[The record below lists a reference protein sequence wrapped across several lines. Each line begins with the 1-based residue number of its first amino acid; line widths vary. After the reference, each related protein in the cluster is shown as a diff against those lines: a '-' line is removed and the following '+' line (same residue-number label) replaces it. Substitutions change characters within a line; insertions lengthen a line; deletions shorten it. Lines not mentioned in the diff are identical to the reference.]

1 MTAVKPVEDV
11 ADPVAISNPRGRHLR
26 AVGSSDQAGGPTP
39 FTISAPLTSLAPSLV
54 SGAAIT
60 VVDDGQRV
68 APLVAGLLQ
77 SHGATAQVVGPEGI
91 PETSDGIIHLGQL
104 HSGSRTASDLFKD
117 VYPVAKAGATT
128 VLTVTGHGGTRGQY
142 LRDAGHDGVCGTG
155 GGLARVSPVG
165 QLGRADQPGRVE
177 PRADWIPPTE
187 HAGEGDR
194 TASDNSAGQSGS
206 DIGSLMGELAGL
218 LGELA
223 EELPGANV
231 RAVDLDCSDDPVVLA
246 GRIVAEALVSGG
258 PVAIGYC
265 DDRRCT
271 LVPAAEPI
279 LADSLDP
286 QMIWGRTGMFV
297 HRPVDPGLLLIG

>member
-1 MTAVKPVEDV
+1 
-11 ADPVAISNPRGRHLR
+11 L
-26 AVGSSDQAGGPTP
+26 
-39 FTISAPLTSLAPSLV
+39 LT
-54 SGAAIT
+54 GAAIT

-77 SHGATAQVVGPEGI
+77 SHGATAQVVGQEGI

-104 HSGSRTASDLFKD
+104 HSGTHTATDLFKD

-128 VLTVTGHGGTRGQY
+128 VLTVTGHGGTHGQC
-142 LRDAGHDGVCGTG
+142 LGDAGRDDVCGSSGEFAQVSQLRWADQFG
-155 GGLARVSPVG
+155 GQVG
-165 QLGRADQPGRVE
+165 SRADRV
-177 PRADWIPPTE
+177 PRADDAVEGDGTTGAKSGA
-187 HAGEGDR
+187 HAG
-194 TASDNSAGQSGS
+194 SDTGAHAGSDSGS
-206 DIGSLMGELAGL
+206 LIGELADL

-246 GRIVAEALVSGG
+246 GRIVAEALVAGG

-271 LVPAAEPI
+271 LVPAAEPMM
-279 LADSLDP
+279 AASLDP
-286 QMIWGRTGMFV
+286 QMVWGRTGMIV
-297 HRPVDPGLLLIG
+297 HRPVDPGLLLIT

>member
-1 MTAVKPVEDV
+1 MTAVKPVQDV
-11 ADPVAISNPRGRHLR
+11 PDPGAIAKSRGGHLVAVHN
-26 AVGSSDQAGGPTP
+26 SDQAAGGAP
-39 FTISAPLTSLAPSLV
+39 FTISAPLTSLAPSLLT
-54 SGAAIT
+54 GAAIT

-77 SHGATAQVVGPEGI
+77 SHGATAQVVGPERI

-104 HSGSRTASDLFKD
+104 HSGTRTASDLFKD
-117 VYPVAKAGATT
+117 VYPVARAGATT
-128 VLTVTGHGGTRGQY
+128 VLTVTGHGGTRGQC
-142 LRDAGHDGVCGTG
+142 LRDAGHDGVCGSG
-155 GGLARVSPVG
+155 SEIAQVS
-165 QLGRADQPGRVE
+165 QLRRADQVGMVG
-177 PRADWIPPTE
+177 PRADWVPRAD
-187 HAGEGDR
+187 HAVESDG
-194 TASDNSAGQSGS
+194 TASANSAAQPGS
-206 DIGSLMGELAGL
+206 EMLSLLGELADL

-231 RAVDLDCSDDPVVLA
+231 RAMDLDCSDDPVVLA

-271 LVPAAEPI
+271 LVKATEPVM
-279 LADSLDP
+279 ADGLGLH
-286 QMIWGRTGMFV
+286 MIWGRTGMIA

>member
-1 MTAVKPVEDV
+1 LA
-11 ADPVAISNPRGRHLR
+11 
-26 AVGSSDQAGGPTP
+26 
-39 FTISAPLTSLAPSLV
+39 ISAPLASLDPSLLT
-54 SGAAIT
+54 GAAIT

-77 SHGATAQVVGPEGI
+77 SHGATAQVVEPGGI

-104 HSGSRTASDLFKD
+104 HSGTHTASDLFKD

-128 VLTVTGHGGTRGQY
+128 VLTVTGLGGTRGQY
-142 LRDAGHDGVCGTG
+142 VRDGGHDGVCGSG
-155 GGLARVSPVG
+155 SEFAQVS
-165 QLGRADQPGRVE
+165 QLRRADQLGQVGCRADWV
-177 PRADWIPPTE
+177 PRAD
-187 HAGEGDR
+187 HAVEGDR
-194 TASDNSAGQSGS
+194 TTSANSAAQPGS
-206 DIGSLMGELAGL
+206 DIGSLMGELADL

-258 PVAIGYC
+258 PVAVGYC

-271 LVPAAEPI
+271 LVAATEPDMV
-279 LADSLDP
+279 DSLDL
-286 QMIWGRTGMFV
+286 QVIWGRTRTIA
-297 HRPVDPGLLLIG
+297 HRPIDPGLLLIS